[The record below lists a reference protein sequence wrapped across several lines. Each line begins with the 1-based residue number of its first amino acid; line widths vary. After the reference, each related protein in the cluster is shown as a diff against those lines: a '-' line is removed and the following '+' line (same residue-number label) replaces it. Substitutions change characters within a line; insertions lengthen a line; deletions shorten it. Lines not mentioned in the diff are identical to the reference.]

1 MPLLELALGVLLV
14 GITLYDLFQSVV
26 LPRPAIGRIRLSP
39 RITALAWRAWRAAG
53 TRFSPGSRREGLLA
67 VFAPIAVIMMLAIWV
82 AALVTGYGL
91 IVYALRDQV
100 SPPVRDLPSA
110 LYVSGLSLFT
120 LGFSDVV
127 PVGPAERVLALVE
140 AATGL
145 GVVALVISLLFS
157 LFNAFQRREVLVVS
171 LDASAGAPP
180 TGVQLLETCGRY
192 RMPDELTRTFND
204 WRHWAAEVLESH
216 LAYPILVYFRSSHDN
231 EAWVNSFGAVM
242 DAALLAFSTV
252 EDGSAGPARMMFK
265 VGQHLVEDVSWYFRF
280 PHQHG
285 PGVER
290 QEFDAA
296 CDRLAAAGYALRD
309 REAAWSQFSA
319 LRAQYAGELNGLA
332 HHLAIVPAQWIGDR
346 SYLPHLDRPRRRR
359 TPPPALTGH
368 LPRKGGGMARDA
380 EVK

>member
-1 MPLLELALGVLLV
+1 VPLIELAVGLLLV
-14 GITLYDLFQSVV
+14 GVTLYDLFQSVV
-26 LPRPAIGRIRLSP
+26 LPRPAVGRIRISP
-39 RITALAWRAWRAAG
+39 RITAMAWRAWRAVG

-82 AALVTGYGL
+82 AALVTGYGFV
-91 IVYALRDQV
+91 VYALRDQV

-110 LYVSGLSLFT
+110 FYISGLSLFT

-157 LFNAFQRREVLVVS
+157 LFNAFQRRESLVVT

-180 TGVQLLETCGRY
+180 TGVNLLENCARY
-192 RMPDELTRTFND
+192 HMPDELTRTFND
-204 WRHWAAEVLESH
+204 WRHWTAEVLESH

-242 DAALLAFSTV
+242 DAALLTFTTL
-252 EDGSAGPARMMFK
+252 EHGGSGPARMMFK
-265 VGQHLVEDVSWYFRF
+265 VGQHLVEDVSWYFSF
-280 PHQHG
+280 PHPDG
-285 PGVER
+285 PGIER

-296 CDRLAAAGYALRD
+296 CDELAAAGYELRD
-309 REAAWSQFSA
+309 RDDAWAQFSE
-319 LRAQYAGELNGLA
+319 LRSQYAGPLNGLA
-332 HHLAIVPAQWIGDR
+332 HHLVIVPASAGR
-346 SYLPHLDRPRRRR
+346 V
-359 TPPPALTGH
+359 
-368 LPRKGGGMARDA
+368 
-380 EVK
+380 E